1 MGEKRLRRHLE
12 KWIIGATRK
21 LNLNS
26 KILVLYGLILLL
38 PTLALG
44 TGAIYIVI
52 RSFTQ
57 SYISAADET
66 VRQSARMVEFSK
78 RSYDL
83 LAVRTATDGELIARL
98 GREYTDMS
106 EIVDTV
112 NYVDRTFLITS
123 KYLPGIA
130 DFRIYH
136 TNETLVQ
143 DGQLLWRPEDRLLSG
158 MVERSWYREG
168 LEADTPLLWSNAP
181 NDRKM
186 NIITRKII
194 GPSGDVLGLVYILL
208 NYDAVF
214 GELLDHP
221 FKGSGSLYIV
231 DAAHRILAAS
241 DPAAIGNRVLLKDE
255 ASPRDYNDAVEG
267 GGNVLDLSRNHELQI
282 VKSLESGWKV
292 VALINMKY
300 MDRQNVT
307 ILLLIVGITALFLLL
322 SVSLMMTI
330 VKNIVWRIR
339 KLGAR
344 MSDVAQGEFEATVRN
359 QGRDE
364 LGDLEDVFNSMS
376 ERLGRLVEDITRAGL
391 MEKEQAFR
399 SLQAQ
404 INPHFIYNSLGLL
417 RWRAMDVKDDEQIRI
432 IDALTTFYRLTLNNQ
447 ISVIRVRDEL
457 EHVRAYLDIC
467 QFRYPDRVRVEWE
480 IDEAALDCYT
490 IKTVLQPIVENCY
503 QHGEIARRPDARIVI
518 TASAADG
525 RLRLAVYDNGL
536 GMAETTMRELEAGQY
551 ANSPSKAWSG
561 GNGFGIAN
569 IRKRLALYFG
579 SDASLQFS
587 GERGSWTRVELEMPS
602 TSSPP
607 QIRREARND

>member
-1 MGEKRLRRHLE
+1 MRRQME
-12 KWIIGATRK
+12 KWIIGVTRK
-21 LNLNS
+21 LNLRS

-44 TGAIYIVI
+44 SGAIYLVI
-52 RSFTQ
+52 HGFTK
-57 SYISAADET
+57 SYMAAADEA

-78 RSYDL
+78 MSYEL

-98 GREYTDMS
+98 GREYADMP

-136 TNETLVQ
+136 TNATLVE
-143 DGQLLWRPEDRLLSG
+143 DGGLLWRPENRTLSG
-158 MVERSWYREG
+158 MDERSWYREAM
-168 LEADTPLLWSNAP
+168 ESDAPLTWSNAP
-181 NDRKM
+181 NDPKM
-186 NIITRKII
+186 NVITRKII
-194 GPSGDVLGLVYILL
+194 DPSGNMLGLVYILL

-214 GELLDHP
+214 GELLDRP

-231 DAAHRILAAS
+231 DATRHVLAAS
-241 DPAAIGNRVLLKDE
+241 DPASIGSRVLLKGEAATPASADE
-255 ASPRDYNDAVEG
+255 GRKNGEAT
-267 GGNVLDLSRNHELQI
+267 LDLTHARELQI
-282 VKSLESGWKV
+282 VKPLPAGWQL
-292 VALINMKY
+292 VALIHMRY
-300 MDRQNVT
+300 MDSQNRT
-307 ILLLIVGITALFLLL
+307 ILLLIVGITVFFVLL
-322 SVSLMMTI
+322 SLSLMMTI

-339 KLGAR
+339 KLGSR
-344 MSDVAQGEFEATVRN
+344 MSDVAQGEFEVTLRN
-359 QGRDE
+359 QDRDE
-364 LGDLEDVFNSMS
+364 LGDLENVFNSMS

-417 RWRAMDVKDDEQIRI
+417 RWRAMDAKDDEQIRI

-457 EHVRAYLDIC
+457 EHVKAYLEIC
-467 QFRYPDRVRVEWE
+467 EFRYPGRVQVEWE
-480 IDEAALDCYT
+480 IDESALDCYT

-503 QHGEIARRPDARIVI
+503 QHGAIARRPEARIVI
-518 TASAADG
+518 AAAAEDG
-525 RLRLAVYDNGL
+525 RLRLSVYDNGI
-536 GMAETTMRELEAGQY
+536 GIPEQTRRELEAGTY
-551 ANSPSKAWSG
+551 DSGSSMARSG

-569 IRKRLALYFG
+569 IRERLALYFG
-579 SDASLQFS
+579 GDASLTFS
-587 GERGSWTRVELEMPS
+587 GEQGAWTRVELDMPAR
-602 TSSPP
+602 SSPP
-607 QIRREARND
+607 TIRKERQDA

>member
-1 MGEKRLRRHLE
+1 MRRHLE
-12 KWIIGATRK
+12 KWIIGVTRK
-21 LNLNS
+21 MNLHS

-44 TGAIYIVI
+44 TGAVYLVI
-52 RSFTQ
+52 HSFNQ
-57 SYISAADET
+57 SYMSAADEA

-78 RSYDL
+78 MSYDL

-98 GREYTDMS
+98 GREYTDMP

-136 TNETLVQ
+136 TNESLVQ
-143 DGQLLWRPEDRLLSG
+143 DGQLLWRPEDRNLSG
-158 MVERSWYREG
+158 MDERSWYRIGMES
-168 LEADTPLLWSNAP
+168 DTPLLWSNVP
-181 NDRKM
+181 NNPKM

-194 GPSGDVLGLVYILL
+194 GPSGELLGLVYILL

-221 FKGSGSLYIV
+221 FKGSGRLYIV
-231 DAAHRILAAS
+231 DMKHRILTAS
-241 DPAAIGNRVLLKDE
+241 DPASIGKHILLKGE
-255 ASPRDYNDAVEG
+255 AATDDTPISDAGTSEK
-267 GGNVLDLSRNHELQI
+267 GGNVLDLTQTRELQI
-282 VKSLESGWKV
+282 IKPLQSGWQV
-292 VALINMKY
+292 VALIHKKR
-300 MDRQNVT
+300 MDHQNLT

-322 SVSLMMTI
+322 SVSLMMVI

-344 MSDVAQGEFEATVRN
+344 MSDVAQGEFDVTVRN
-359 QGRDE
+359 QNRDE
-364 LGDLEDVFNSMS
+364 LGDLENVFNSMS
-376 ERLGRLVEDITRAGL
+376 ERLGKLVEDITRAGL
-391 MEKEQAFR
+391 MEQEQAFR

-457 EHVRAYLDIC
+457 DHVKAYLDIC
-467 QFRYPDRVRVEWE
+467 QFRYPGRVRVEWE

-503 QHGEIARRPDARIVI
+503 QHGAIARQPDARIVI
-518 TASAADG
+518 SAVEVNG
-525 RLRLAVYDNGL
+525 RLRLSVYDNGL
-536 GMAETTMRELEAGQY
+536 GIAEKTKWELETGTY
-551 ANSPSKAWSG
+551 VSSSSKAWSN

-579 SDASLQFS
+579 GDATLKFL
-587 GERGSWTRVELEMPS
+587 GERGAWTRVELDMP
-602 TSSPP
+602 TRSSPP
-607 QIRREARND
+607 QIRREAQND